1 MGMWLILS
9 LHYTIGLLI
18 EQRRRGEGGD
28 VANTLITLYYWS
40 PDRAKGEGGRWG
52 CG

>member
-1 MGMWLILS
+1 MGMRLILS

-28 VANTLITLYYWS
+28 VANTLITLLVS
-40 PDRAKGEGGRWG
+40 
-52 CG
+52 